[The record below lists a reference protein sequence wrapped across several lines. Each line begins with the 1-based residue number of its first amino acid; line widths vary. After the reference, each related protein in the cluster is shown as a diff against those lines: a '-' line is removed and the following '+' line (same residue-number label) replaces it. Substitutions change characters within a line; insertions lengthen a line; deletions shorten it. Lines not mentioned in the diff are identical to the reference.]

1 MAGARAHARFDA
13 FFAAADTNKDGK
25 LTKDELA
32 NFMWKRFGKAD
43 SNGDQGITK
52 EEMQKFFRQR
62 ISALHAERPGRRHKQ
77 HADATKPKKTE
88 PAKPKEAP
96 TPTAPKSEPKAEAM
110 PAAKSATAAA
120 QAVTP
125 ATTAADPAKP
135 TPAGNT
141 KTGEVSKTG
150 KDSKAEAKPSAP
162 NSTGLKIGTS
172 TTSGEVRAALFAA
185 RR

>member
-1 MAGARAHARFDA
+1 MSGARAHARFDA

-43 SNGDQGITK
+43 ANGDQAITK

-62 ISALHAERPGRRHKQ
+62 ISALRAERPGRRHKP

-88 PAKPKEAP
+88 AAKPKPAPAP
-96 TPTAPKSEPKAEAM
+96 TPPKSEPKAEAK

-120 QAVTP
+120 QAVP
-125 ATTAADPAKP
+125 SAPTAANPAQ
-135 TPAGNT
+135 AGNS
-141 KTGEVSKTG
+141 KTGEASTSEKV
-150 KDSKAEAKPSAP
+150 SKAEAKPSAP
-162 NSTGLKIGTS
+162 NSSRIKIGTS

>member
-62 ISALHAERPGRRHKQ
+62 MSALRADRPGRRHKS

-88 PAKPKEAP
+88 SAKPKEAP
-96 TPTAPKSEPKAEAM
+96 TPTAPKSEPKAEAK

-120 QAVTP
+120 QAAP
-125 ATTAADPAKP
+125 TAANPAKP
-135 TPAGNT
+135 AQAGNS
-141 KTGEVSKTG
+141 KTGELSTSG
-150 KDSKAEAKPSAP
+150 KVSKAEAKPSAP